1 VCTISYSV
9 QSSIFR
15 LSGLRVDKPVV
26 TLRLHSQSVNI
37 LKVLKA
43 SVALANVA
51 YIKVKEQY

>member
-1 VCTISYSV
+1 MCTIGCSV

-15 LSGLRVDKPVV
+15 LSGLRAETPVV
-26 TLRLHSQSVNI
+26 TLRLYSQSVNI

-43 SVALANVA
+43 SVALAKVA

>member
-1 VCTISYSV
+1 MCTISYSV

-15 LSGLRVDKPVV
+15 LSGLGVV
-26 TLRLHSQSVNI
+26 TVRLHSPDSSVNK

-43 SVALANVA
+43 SIALAKVA

>member
-1 VCTISYSV
+1 MCTISYSV

-15 LSGLRVDKPVV
+15 LSGLGVV
-26 TLRLHSQSVNI
+26 TLGLHSQSVNK

-43 SVALANVA
+43 SIALAKVA